1 MQVIKTSKKLL
12 AVLLLSSM
20 ISLGAFAKP
29 NTLKM
34 VKIPGMN
41 YEISSTEVTQ
51 ELYQSIMGENP
62 SYFQI
67 ENKDLD
73 NDKRQLLGKNTK
85 KHPVENITVYDAI
98 MFCNILS
105 VKEGRTPI
113 YAVNGNTDT
122 SKWNYIPHKGID
134 LIGKITLNA
143 SANGYRLPTVSEWLY
158 AARGGQ
164 DFIYSGSN
172 NLDEVGWYRNNS
184 NFVTHSVGKKKA
196 NKYGLYDMTGNVE
209 EWCWHAVDDE
219 KSYAIKGG
227 HINLYYNEAGESCE
241 VTSGY
246 WASPTYKG
254 RFIGFRILRQKK

>member
-1 MQVIKTSKKLL
+1 MIRTIKKTFGSII
-12 AVLLLSSM
+12 VFSI
-20 ISLGAFAKP
+20 ISLGAFAKS

-34 VKIPGMN
+34 VKIPGMS

-51 ELYQSIMGENP
+51 ELYQSVMGENP

-67 ENKDLD
+67 DNDDLD
-73 NDKRQLLGKNTK
+73 NDKKLLLGKNTK
-85 KHPVENITVYDAI
+85 KYPVENVTVYDAI

-105 VKEGRTPI
+105 VKEGRIPV
-113 YAVNGNTDT
+113 YAVDGNTDPT
-122 SKWNYIPHKGID
+122 KWDYIPHKGID

-143 SANGYRLPTVSEWLY
+143 SANGYRIPTVTEWQY

-184 NFVTHSVGKKKA
+184 SFVTHSVGKKKA

-209 EWCWHAVDDE
+209 EWCWHALDDE

-227 HINLYYNEAGESCE
+227 HIYLYYNEAGESCE
-241 VTSGY
+241 VTGGY
-246 WASPTYKG
+246 WASPTLKDCS
-254 RFIGFRILRQKK
+254 IGFRILRQKK